1 MRCYISFLILLL
13 VFMGAD
19 STFGVEKTPAAQI
32 DDSLKID
39 SSDTEEI
46 PAAAETIQPVYPMSP
61 ERSEMLASYSR
72 HRNSWRF
79 LSFFIDV
86 ILLLIVLY
94 TGLSG
99 RLRRWAE
106 AISRKKYFVYF
117 FYTMFFFIVMFIL
130 GFPVSYYLGFVVE
143 HDYGFSNQTFSEWF
157 VESLKFLG
165 VSFIFA
171 FILIS
176 ILYWLINKTRHWWL
190 YFAIGM
196 LPFAVLLIIIVPVFV
211 APLFNK
217 FEPLQN
223 ETLAVEMRGLA
234 EKAGIHDP
242 DIFQV
247 NASKQSKKLN
257 AYFTGM
263 FNTKRMVLYD
273 NIIEALSVNELK
285 YVMGHEIGHYKMNH
299 IWKGLMLALVM
310 IFAAAFLADRILPR
324 IIRRNSF
331 RFGFNKLGN
340 IAGLPLLILF
350 MTVFEFFSQPV
361 SNGLSRYFEY
371 QADEF
376 GYRLSEVSVDDAR
389 VVFEKLSAYNLS
401 DPEPSPVIEFW
412 FYDHPAL
419 SKRIENIQKLNEN
432 MPPGV

>member
-1 MRCYISFLILLL
+1 
-13 VFMGAD
+13 
-19 STFGVEKTPAAQI
+19 
-32 DDSLKID
+32 
-39 SSDTEEI
+39 
-46 PAAAETIQPVYPMSP
+46 
-61 ERSEMLASYSR
+61 
-72 HRNSWRF
+72 
-79 LSFFIDV
+79 
-86 ILLLIVLY
+86 
-94 TGLSG
+94 
-99 RLRRWAE
+99 
-106 AISRKKYFVYF
+106 
-117 FYTMFFFIVMFIL
+117 
-130 GFPVSYYLGFVVE
+130 
-143 HDYGFSNQTFSEWF
+143 
-157 VESLKFLG
+157 
-165 VSFIFA
+165 
-171 FILIS
+171 
-176 ILYWLINKTRHWWL
+176 
-190 YFAIGM
+190 
-196 LPFAVLLIIIVPVFV
+196 
-211 APLFNK
+211 
-217 FEPLQN
+217 
-223 ETLAVEMRGLA
+223 
-234 EKAGIHDP
+234 
-242 DIFQV
+242 
-247 NASKQSKKLN
+247 
-257 AYFTGM
+257 
-263 FNTKRMVLYD
+263 MVLYD

-376 GYRLSEVSVDDAR
+376 GYRLSEVSVDNAR